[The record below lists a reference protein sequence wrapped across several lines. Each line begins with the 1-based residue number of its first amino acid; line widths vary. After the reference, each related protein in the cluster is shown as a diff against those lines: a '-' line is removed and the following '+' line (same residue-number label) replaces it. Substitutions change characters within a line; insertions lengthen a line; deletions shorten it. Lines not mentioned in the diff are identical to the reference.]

1 VKVLVSGIVDLST
14 IDYPKKA
21 SAVIFLHGCN
31 MRCPYCHNLR
41 FMLEHKREMTVE
53 EIFNDIDFL
62 FADAIVIS
70 GGEPTLQKDAVIEI
84 ARYAKEKGFP
94 VKIDTNGTHPEV
106 IEELIKN
113 NLIDYVAID
122 VKCRFD
128 KYRDFV
134 KCREDGEGIKEKI
147 LKIISLCKKN
157 GVFVECRTTFVP
169 KVMDKDDIEDIAR
182 TVKDCDLYAIQQFE
196 PKDAY
201 DEEFKKLP
209 MPKESELIELG
220 KIAKKYVDNV
230 VIRTINGTFEV

>member
-1 VKVLVSGIVDLST
+1 MKVLVSGIVDLST

-128 KYRDFV
+128 RYKEFV
-134 KCREDGEGIKEKI
+134 KCKEDGEEIKEKI

-169 KVMDKDDIEDIAR
+169 KVMDREDIEDIAK
-182 TVKDCDLYAIQQFE
+182 TVKDCNLYAIQQFE